1 MKELLVEKYRPK
13 ELSDVIGCPAGLD
26 DLIRT
31 KNIPHL
37 LFEGVQGSGKTT
49 IAKIIMTKL
58 DTEVLLL
65 NASKDRGID
74 VIRNIIEPFAKKKS
88 DKIKIVFLDEFDST
102 TPQFQTALRNFME
115 TYATS
120 TRFIATC
127 NYVNKIIQP
136 IQSRFSVY
144 TFGNYKDEDIKK
156 RLNYI
161 ITQEN
166 IQIEEDVVDTL
177 IKKYKDDIRS
187 MINFLDKNKHIKITS
202 SMIGD
207 VNMSLYII
215 KRILKKEW
223 YQLRQEIVNKN
234 LDYISILEEIDS
246 IIFRASKID
255 ISKKQKVN
263 QIIARGM
270 YEMYFSLNKEI
281 CFSSTLAKI
290 QEVF

>member
-1 MKELLVEKYRPK
+1 MVRYE
-13 ELSDVIGCPAGLD
+13 I
-26 DLIRT
+26 
-31 KNIPHL
+31 
-37 LFEGVQGSGKTT
+37 
-49 IAKIIMTKL
+49 
-58 DTEVLLL
+58 
-65 NASKDRGID
+65 
-74 VIRNIIEPFAKKKS
+74 
-88 DKIKIVFLDEFDST
+88 
-102 TPQFQTALRNFME
+102 
-115 TYATS
+115 
-120 TRFIATC
+120 
-127 NYVNKIIQP
+127 
-136 IQSRFSVY
+136 
-144 TFGNYKDEDIKK
+144 
-156 RLNYI
+156 
-161 ITQEN
+161 
-166 IQIEEDVVDTL
+166 DTL